1 MSKVVLD
8 ASALLAVLHGE
19 PGAARVTEH
28 LADAVMSAVNVAE
41 AGARLVD
48 RGMPPPLVGEAMRAL
63 GVDIAPFDAEL
74 AQVSTALRQGT
85 RPFGLSLGDRA
96 CLALAQKLGVPAVT
110 ADRAWSNLNLS
121 ISVTLIR

>member
-63 GVDIAPFDAEL
+63 GVEIASFDADL
-74 AQVSTALRQGT
+74 AQASTALRQGT